1 MQYLERTLQVR
12 AALHERPD
20 LLDTIKNIFAIHVAK
35 DEKCEPIGKGN
46 SRWAYEV
53 GPCEVAVGV
62 TINLLLKLKT
72 SSLRLKYSHSS
83 KRSQFGDLAEFGAF
97 EVYYDFVAGHIENI
111 SFRTQAGF
119 KRYKAETILG
129 RTVPFT
135 FALCDRWGGTRV
147 ERGDLGALPYFQ
159 MAIRHKG
166 LFGHLTEGEP
176 PFIEPK
182 YTAEDRGTM
191 DDYTVESGRIIDIG
205 GTQSLLI
212 DADQGGHIKHGER
225 YPNNLGLWNRGAK
238 YFSRDYRLDL

>member
-12 AALHERPD
+12 SALLERPD
-20 LLDTIKNIFAIHVAK
+20 LQATIRNIFASHVEK
-35 DEKCEPIGKGN
+35 DGKYEPIGRGN

-53 GPCEVAVGV
+53 GQCEMAAGV

-72 SSLRLKYSHSS
+72 SPLRLKYSHAS
-83 KRSQFGDLAEFGAF
+83 KRSQSSDLAEFGAF
-97 EVYYDFVAGHIENI
+97 EVYYDFVAGHLESI
-111 SFRTQAGF
+111 SFRTKAGF
-119 KRYKAETILG
+119 NRYKQETILG
-129 RTVPFT
+129 RTIPFT
-135 FALCDRWGGTRV
+135 FALSDRWGGTRV
-147 ERGDLGALPYFQ
+147 ERGDLGAIPYFQ
-159 MAIRHKG
+159 IAVRHKG

-176 PFIEPK
+176 PHIEPK

-205 GTQSLLI
+205 GTQSLLV

-238 YFSRDYRLDL
+238 YFRPDYRLDL